1 MKFLLPFF
9 ALALAAMAAEP
20 PAAAEPP
27 LPTKHQTRTLEGWTV
42 RVDERLLSGDQAA
55 TGERAL
61 KLIDARLMEIGLVMS
76 PGPLAKLRQIPIQ
89 LDLNHGALK
98 VAQYHPSVGW
108 LKEHG
113 YSAQLE
119 KCVHI
124 PNAAQFLSRY
134 ENHRMPFVLLHEL
147 AHGYHDRVLG
157 FEEAR
162 IAGVWERWKESLR
175 GHEVVLMDN
184 GARREHYGLTNAKEF
199 FAEMTE
205 SYLGQNDFYPF
216 NAGELAEAAPEVFK
230 VMGQIWG
237 PLPAR

>member
-1 MKFLLPFF
+1 
-9 ALALAAMAAEP
+9 
-20 PAAAEPP
+20 
-27 LPTKHQTRTLEGWTV
+27 
-42 RVDERLLSGDQAA
+42 
-55 TGERAL
+55 
-61 KLIDARLMEIGLVMS
+61 MEIGLVM
-76 PGPLAKLRQIPIQ
+76 PAEPLAKLREVPIQ

-98 VAQYHPSVGW
+98 VAQYHPSAGW

-113 YSAQLE
+113 YSETLA

-157 FEEAR
+157 FEEPR
-162 IAGVWERWKESLR
+162 IVAVWTQWKESMR

-216 NAGELAEAAPEVFK
+216 NAGELAEAAPEVYK
-230 VMGQIWG
+230 MMAEIWG

>member
-1 MKFLLPFF
+1 
-9 ALALAAMAAEP
+9 
-20 PAAAEPP
+20 
-27 LPTKHQTRTLEGWTV
+27 LEGWTV
-42 RVDERLLSGDQAA
+42 RVDERLLSGPEST

-61 KLIDARLMEIGLVMS
+61 KLLDARLMEIGLVMS
-76 PGPLAKLRQIPIQ
+76 PEPLAKLREIPIQ
-89 LDLNHGALK
+89 LDLNHGALR
-98 VAQYHPSVGW
+98 VAQYHPSAGW

-113 YSAQLE
+113 YSETLE

-162 IAGVWERWKESLR
+162 IVAVWEKWKENMR

-184 GARREHYGLTNAKEF
+184 GTRREHYGLTNAKEF

-216 NAGELAEAAPEVFK
+216 NAGELAEAHPAVYK
-230 VMGQIWG
+230 LMGDIWG

>member
-1 MKFLLPFF
+1 MKLLLPLF
-9 ALALAAMAAEP
+9 ALALAGVAAEP
-20 PAAAEPP
+20 TTPPLPP
-27 LPTKHQTRTLEGWTV
+27 LPTAHQTRTLEGWTV
-42 RVDERLLSGDQAA
+42 RVDERLLSGPDSA

-61 KLIDARLMEIGLVMS
+61 KLLDARLMEIGLVMS
-76 PGPLAKLRQIPIQ
+76 AEPLAKLREIPIQ

-98 VAQYHPSVGW
+98 VAQYHPSAGW

-113 YSAQLE
+113 YSEQLE

-157 FEEAR
+157 FENAR
-162 IAGVWERWKESLR
+162 IAAIWEKWKEGMR

-184 GARREHYGLTNAKEF
+184 GTKREHYGLTNAKEF

-216 NAGELAEAAPEVFK
+216 NAGELAEAAPDVYKMMVE
-230 VMGQIWG
+230 IWG
-237 PLPAR
+237 PLPGR

>member
-1 MKFLLPFF
+1 MKLLLLLAVF
-9 ALALAAMAAEP
+9 ASTIAGGAEP
-20 PAAAEPP
+20 EAPP
-27 LPTKHQTRTLEGWTV
+27 LPTAHQPRPLEGWTI
-42 RVDERLLSGDQAA
+42 RVDERLLAGAEAA

-61 KLIDARLMEIGLVMS
+61 KLLEARLMEIGLVMS
-76 PGPLAKLRQIPIQ
+76 ADPLAKMREIPIQ

-98 VAQYHPSVGW
+98 VAQYHPSAGW

-113 YSAQLE
+113 YSEQLE

-134 ENHRMPFVLLHEL
+134 ENHRMPFVMLHEL

-162 IAGVWERWKESLR
+162 IVAVWEKWKETMR

-184 GARREHYGLTNAKEF
+184 GARREHYGLTNQKEF

-216 NAGELAEAAPEVFK
+216 NAGELAESAPEVFK
-230 VMGQIWG
+230 MMGEIWG